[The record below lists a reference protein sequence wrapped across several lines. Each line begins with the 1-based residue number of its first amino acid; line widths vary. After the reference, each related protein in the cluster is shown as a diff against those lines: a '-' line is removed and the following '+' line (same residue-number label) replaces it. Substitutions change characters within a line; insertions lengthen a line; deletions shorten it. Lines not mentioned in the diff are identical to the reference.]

1 MSIMSDPNVPIGI
14 ACAACKFMRSSRLAR
29 STGSQWHHA
38 HSTDLCQVREVGNG
52 SASKH
57 AHPMRTARMRATA
70 SWAVAT
76 TSSIEHADRRV
87 RRSSFQHL
95 STPSVAPHA
104 HFTQP
109 TDDDHRAEALAK
121 QQLAAKLVQPPFAST
136 PAECSNHTLW

>member
-1 MSIMSDPNVPIGI
+1 
-14 ACAACKFMRSSRLAR
+14 MRSSRLAR

-70 SWAVAT
+70 GWAVAT
-76 TSSIEHADRRV
+76 MQAACRPARENIELPARIHA
-87 RRSSFQHL
+87 L
-95 STPSVAPHA
+95 AAAHA
-104 HFTQP
+104 HLMQP
-109 TDDDHRAEALAK
+109 VDDTHHAHALAK
-121 QQLAAKLVQPPFAST
+121 QQLAAKLIQPPFAST